1 VDTQIQRTAAANS
14 RQRVVREATEPAHV
28 QPWPSSVDEPGCV
41 LGRIARKPE
50 LSVRVV
56 AAPCGF
62 EVPTQLAGPA

>member
-1 VDTQIQRTAAANS
+1 MDTQIQRTVAANS

-41 LGRIARKPE
+41 LGCIARKPE

-56 AAPCGF
+56 AVPCGF
-62 EVPTQLAGPA
+62 EVPMHLAGPA